1 MWKSCGRPE
10 LAGVMD
16 LHPVALSDLLAV

>member
-1 MWKSCGRPE
+1 MWKSYGRPE